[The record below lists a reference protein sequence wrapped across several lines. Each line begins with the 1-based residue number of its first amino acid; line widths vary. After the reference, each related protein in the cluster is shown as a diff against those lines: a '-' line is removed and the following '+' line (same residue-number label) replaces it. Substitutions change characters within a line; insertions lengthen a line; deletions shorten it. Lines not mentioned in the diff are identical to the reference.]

1 MPLSDD
7 HGGFHMAR
15 ASRIVIIA
23 AWIPAAL
30 IVLACA
36 VFAIDRLSSGG
47 EILGGISAGGTRLN
61 GLGESDARQAVRDL
75 EARMAST
82 PIIVEVDGTRFEM
95 LPSAVG
101 FRLDEDAI
109 ILEALRNGREG
120 NVASQFLWWLG
131 HFGARGSDVVE
142 LAGTFDPA
150 LLEPILV
157 EWEHTAVANPAFEG
171 GVTVEDGLAVAQ
183 YPRAGTGI
191 DRGLAPGLVRG
202 ALLDPA
208 RAVVV
213 LPTTEAV
220 PKLTAADI
228 DAAVEAADR
237 LIGAPLTLLRTYPP
251 IDIPF
256 STSLL
261 GEALRSRVDE
271 TADSPSIELYF
282 DTPTLLAFLEPMRA
296 QIEIPPLNAQIL
308 ISEDDIPSVA
318 PGKPGVLIAEQSLSP
333 ALLDAANSP
342 VRQAEFPCLEGAQPE
357 FTTAAA
363 EALGIKQLLYTAT
376 TFYAPGGEE
385 KNLNRIHNIHL
396 IADQVNGA
404 IVMPGATFSLNEY
417 VGQRTLEGGYRRAG
431 AIIGTDVY
439 CCDSWANIGGGVS
452 QFTTTMYN
460 AVFFS
465 GLEDIEHTPHSLY
478 IDRYPEGREATLGYP
493 SPDLKFRNNTN
504 AAIYIKTEYTD
515 DSITVKF
522 FGDNGGITVEAEKS
536 ERSNFTEPK
545 TKYEG
550 DPEVPPG
557 EEKVTDEGKPGFTV
571 TVHRIITFPD
581 GTATT
586 ESWTW
591 TYQPFLKKIS
601 VNPCQLPEDAEGY
614 DPEAVCPIEV
624 PPFSGMTVDGA
635 IALLSANGTD
645 LVIAQDSVTV
655 TDPAQVGLI
664 QSQTPAAGEWLP
676 PGSTVTVKVGALG
689 P

>member
-1 MPLSDD
+1 MPDSDD
-7 HGGFHMAR
+7 HGGVQMTR
-15 ASRIVIIA
+15 ASRSVIIA
-23 AWIPAAL
+23 ASIPAAL
-30 IVLACA
+30 IVLASV

-61 GLGESDARQAVRDL
+61 GLSEADARLAVSRL
-75 EARMAST
+75 ESRMAST
-82 PIIVEVDGTRFEM
+82 PIIVEVEGTRFEM

-101 FRLDEDAI
+101 FQLDEDAV

-120 NVASQFLWWLG
+120 NVAGQFLWWLG
-131 HFGARGSDVVE
+131 HFGSRGSDVVE
-142 LAGTFDPA
+142 LTGTFDPA

-171 GVTVEDGLAVAQ
+171 GVAVEGERAVAQ

-191 DRGLAPGLVRG
+191 DRGVTPDLVRG
-202 ALLDPA
+202 ALLDPS
-208 RAVVV
+208 RTVVV
-213 LPTTEAV
+213 LPTTEAI
-220 PKLTAADI
+220 PNLTNADI

-237 LIGAPLTLLRTYPP
+237 LISAPVRLLSTYPA
-251 IDIPF
+251 IDISF
-256 STSLL
+256 SSALL
-261 GEALRSRVDE
+261 GEALRSRIDE
-271 TADSPSIELYF
+271 TAGSPSVELYL
-282 DTPTLLAFLEPMRA
+282 DAPTLLAFLEPTRA
-296 QIEIPPLNAQIL
+296 QIEIPPLNAQIA
-308 ISEDDIPSVA
+308 ISDDDVPSVV
-318 PGKPGVLIAEQSLSP
+318 PGRPGVLIAEQSLSQ

-342 VRQAEFPCLEGAQPE
+342 SRQGEFPFLEGAQPE

-363 EALGIKQLLYTAT
+363 EALGIKQILYKAT
-376 TFYAPGGEE
+376 TFYAPGGDE
-385 KNLNRIHNIHL
+385 KNQNRVHNIHL

-431 AIIGTDVY
+431 AIIGADVY

-452 QFTTTMYN
+452 QFTTTLYN

-465 GLEDIEHTPHSLY
+465 GLEDVEHTPHSLY
-478 IDRYPEGREATLGYP
+478 FDRYPEGREATLGFP
-493 SPDLKFRNNTN
+493 SPDLKFRNNTS
-504 AAIYIKTEYTD
+504 AAIYIETEYTD
-515 DSITVKF
+515 DSVSVKF
-522 FGDNGGITVEAEKS
+522 FGDNGGILVEAEKS
-536 ERSNFTEPK
+536 ARRDFVDPR

-550 DPEVPPG
+550 DPEIPPG
-557 EEKVTDEGKPGFTV
+557 EEKVTDPGKPGFTV

-591 TYQPFLKKIS
+591 TYQPNLKKIS

-614 DPEAVCPIEV
+614 DPEAVCPIQV
-624 PPFSGMTVDGA
+624 PSFAGMTVDGG
-635 IALLSANGTD
+635 IALLTTNGID
-645 LVIAQDSVTV
+645 VFLAQSSVAV

-664 QSQTPAAGEWLP
+664 QSQTPTAGEWVQ
-676 PGSTVTVKVGALG
+676 PGSTVTVGVGVLG